1 MKDYYL
7 VLTFLAHSPFILKN
21 KQLPLLFLKVVN
33 NGFLHSL
40 LHNEVYLYCHQI
52 PFALLDIRDVNVVLQ
67 N

>member
-7 VLTFLAHSPFILKN
+7 VLTFSAHSPFILKN

-40 LHNEVYLYCHQI
+40 SPQRGVFILSSDPIC
-52 PFALLDIRDVNVVLQ
+52 LLDIRDVNVVLQ